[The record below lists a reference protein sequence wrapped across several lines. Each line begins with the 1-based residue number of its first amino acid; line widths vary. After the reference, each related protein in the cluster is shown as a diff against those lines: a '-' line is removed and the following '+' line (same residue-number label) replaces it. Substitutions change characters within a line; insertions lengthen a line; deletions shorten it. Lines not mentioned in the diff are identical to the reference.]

1 MIFYA
6 DSLSNGIIIS
16 VFCRILISD
25 AELTSF
31 SGRKQE
37 KVANNFFS
45 SAIVFGTG
53 KLVMSAVKVSFL
65 SGDGNAHS
73 QPLSLSVVGV

>member
-53 KLVMSAVKVSFL
+53 KLVMSAVKFL
-65 SGDGNAHS
+65 SCQVMEMPTA
-73 QPLSLSVVGV
+73 SLCRYQS